1 VRGPQLEAP
10 PNPQMGHGVNVEN
23 SVPDVLSEGLL
34 IIFHLAAAAK
44 AWKVNLKSVVLCSSV
59 HIWHIYIR
67 IYMYIY
73 IYVCIYIY
81 ISNMYANWNELDG

>member
-1 VRGPQLEAP
+1 
-10 PNPQMGHGVNVEN
+10 MGVVNVET

-34 IIFHLAAAAK
+34 IIFHLATAK

-59 HIWHIYIR
+59 HI
-67 IYMYIY
+67 
-73 IYVCIYIY
+73 Y